1 MSCSGLLP
9 HTRAVL
15 CARQMPCH
23 AMPCQA
29 KPRYGRHFEHLPL
42 ALLPLPSL
50 LLFTHSRLCCRPYL
64 PLGKQRHIKWCI
76 STHSSSS
83 PFYPATVRFVPSP
96 PPTDPSHPPLLLAPS
111 LNADIIRHED
121 FSIPVPKCQAG
132 RLMQDTH
139 LKQAILHSALRPL
152 PSWQYGKALWSVME
166 HRS

>member
-96 PPTDPSHPPLLLAPS
+96 PPTAHRPFPPTVAPGTIS
-111 LNADIIRHED
+111 ERRYNPARG
-121 FSIPVPKCQAG
+121 FFYTSTQMPGRQAHAG
-132 RLMQDTH
+132 YTSETGDTP
-139 LKQAILHSALRPL
+139 LSSASAPL
-152 PSWQYGKALWSVME
+152 VAVW
-166 HRS
+166 